1 VEKGGN
7 ATRLSDRAKLTALP
21 WVVRLPRGA
30 ASAVAAT
37 LRLRAGITGCFIDE
51 ELWVRG
57 EALDEMLDRA
67 LLQLAPLAR
76 YAVSNDGDLVRAG
89 NLLPEHR
96 MPEAR
101 WVPLPLLLHADRPT
115 AALPAG
121 PPSRVAVTIV
131 RGGEQRP
138 AAMLRVALSSW
149 AAYAE
154 SAPAARLARLRFAAT
169 IDQVLIAGDPLPP
182 LAGTRLW
189 ESGGIVV
196 PCGFALWPAVD
207 AATLRRALA
216 LGDGD
221 LALFNEDG
229 TWELVPAGAFVPA
242 RRSAVRLTAARNVE
256 GAS

>member
-1 VEKGGN
+1 V
-7 ATRLSDRAKLTALP
+7 P

-37 LRLRAGITGCFIDE
+37 LRLRASITGCFIDN
-51 ELWVRG
+51 ELWLRG
-57 EALDEMLDRA
+57 DALDESLERA
-67 LLQLAPLAR
+67 LQRLAPLAR
-76 YAVSNDGDLVRAG
+76 YEVSGDGDLVLIG
-89 NLLPEHR
+89 NLLPER
-96 MPEAR
+96 PMPDAR
-101 WVPLPLLLHADRPT
+101 WVSLPSLLHADRPT

-131 RGGEQRP
+131 RSGEQRH
-138 AAMLRVALSSW
+138 AAMLRMALSSW
-149 AAYAE
+149 AKYAE
-154 SAPAARLARLRFAAT
+154 TAPAARLARLRFAAAS
-169 IDQVLIAGDPLPP
+169 DQVLIAGDPLPP

-189 ESGGIVV
+189 ENGGIVV
-196 PCGFALWPAVD
+196 PCGFALWPAID

-242 RRSAVRLTAARNVE
+242 RRSAVRLTAARNAE
-256 GAS
+256 AAS